1 MNFMHTL
8 ARIFGRKAAK
18 METENQDTEMDNDE
32 EDAPVIVPDA
42 QAEEV
47 ADPVEAI
54 PAVPITPAAPISL
67 DEMLALGGTNIQ
79 TGLMALRQN
88 RTDGQ
93 GAAEALLAAE
103 SSVRHIDEDG
113 GEIAR
118 SLGLA
123 IDRQQ
128 ANLTNLK
135 ASLNL

>member
-18 METENQDTEMDNDE
+18 METENQETEMDNDE

-67 DEMLALGGTNIQ
+67 DEMLA
-79 TGLMALRQN
+79 TGRNEHSDRPYGLCGRI

-93 GAAEALLAAE
+93 GAAEASAGCRVQCAAH
-103 SSVRHIDEDG
+103 R
-113 GEIAR
+113 
-118 SLGLA
+118 
-123 IDRQQ
+123 
-128 ANLTNLK
+128 
-135 ASLNL
+135 